1 MRDDFWLSA
10 IVPTYNGEAYLAEAL
25 ESVAR
30 ENDQGIEV
38 VAVDDGSTDGT
49 MTILERY
56 AKRMSLRIVTRPHE
70 GSWVAN
76 TNRGMALARGDYAC
90 ILHQD
95 DVWLPGRAATLRRL
109 LQENPEAVQVIHP
122 CWYIDRSGQKLGL
135 WRCPLPRH
143 GRLLPP
149 HMVVPRLLVQN
160 FIAMPAPVFRRRT
173 ALEAGGMKPPLWY
186 TADWD
191 LWLTLAAAGPTAYHP
206 RPLACFRIHGQS
218 QTIQSS
224 TESDRFRAQLEA
236 VLADHLGR
244 WEECRGALPSSTVRA
259 ARFSVDVNAALAAWI
274 HGHRRL
280 LPRVLMRGLLLG
292 PVASL
297 RFLRDSRLTE
307 RVVPRLRSGALRH

>member
-1 MRDDFWLSA
+1 MKDSPWLSV

-30 ENDQGIEV
+30 ENDAGIEL

-49 MTILERY
+49 MAILERY
-56 AKRMSLRIVTRPHE
+56 AQRMPLRVVSRPHE

-76 TNRGMALARGDYAC
+76 TNRGLATAQGEYAC

-109 LQENPEAVQVIHP
+109 LQENPEAVQAIHS
-122 CWYIDRSGQKLGL
+122 CWYIDHSGRKLGL

-143 GRLLPP
+143 GDPLTPQA
-149 HMVVPRLLVQN
+149 VVPRLLVQN
-160 FIAMPAPVFRRRT
+160 FIAMPSPVFRRET
-173 ALEAGGMKPPLWY
+173 ALEAGGMKPHLWY

-191 LWLTLAAAGPTAYHP
+191 LWLTLAAAGPTVYYP

-224 TESDRFRAQLEA
+224 TENDRFRAQLEE
-236 VLADHLGR
+236 VLANHLGG
-244 WEECRGALPSSTVRA
+244 WEKCCGRLPSSAVRA
-259 ARFSVDVNAALAAWI
+259 ARFSVQVNTVLAARF
-274 HGHRRL
+274 HGQRSSLTRL
-280 LPRVLMRGLLLG
+280 AVRGLLLG
-292 PVASL
+292 PRASI
-297 RFLRDSRLTE
+297 RYLRDSRIVE
-307 RVVPRLRSGALRH
+307 RVAARFRVARVW